1 MVAFIVL
8 LLVNVIGSF
17 FVYLCFKIHNIMTTI
32 TINERTKAGKTLL
45 ELAKLLSV
53 SNKGVSI
60 DEGIDK
66 ELILEEEKSVYN
78 PKFVAKIKLAEKQI
92 KEGKTTTINTE
103 SIWESIQ

>member
-1 MVAFIVL
+1 
-8 LLVNVIGSF
+8 
-17 FVYLCFKIHNIMTTI
+17 MTTI

-60 DEGIDK
+60 DEGIEK
-66 ELILEEEKSVYN
+66 ELILEEEKSDYN

-92 KEGKTTTINTE
+92 EEGKTTTINTD

>member
-1 MVAFIVL
+1 
-8 LLVNVIGSF
+8 
-17 FVYLCFKIHNIMTTI
+17 MTTI

-60 DEGIDK
+60 DEGIEK
-66 ELILEEEKSVYN
+66 ELILEKEKSVYN

-92 KEGKTTTINTE
+92 KEGKTTTISTE